1 MKQGRTRA
9 LALAAIVGPWLFTV
23 IWLVA
28 PLWQDHYRPIDQA
41 VSDLGGDT
49 ANLPGVMNAA
59 FVVWGAAI
67 AACALALHR
76 SMPAGRWRTAT
87 VASLAGASA
96 SVVVIAFT
104 HLECSPLVSLACYD
118 RFKAGDLSWQT
129 YVHDWASIAFQVFL
143 AASSL
148 AVAGFLWRRRRPA
161 ALLPLAGGVLGFSYV
176 VRALATHP
184 AFDPHSHY
192 GIYQRIGLLVSAG
205 WIELLGAAVLMQLEA
220 RRSAK
225 AWPSAAPPKWS
236 AGHPTRP
243 SA

>member
-1 MKQGRTRA
+1 MKQGRIRA

-23 IWLVA
+23 TWLVA
-28 PLWQDHYRPIDQA
+28 PLWQDHYHPLDQA

-59 FVVWGAAI
+59 FLMWAVAI
-67 AACALALHR
+67 AACALALR
-76 SMPAGRWRTAT
+76 LSMPAGRWRKAT
-87 VASLAGASA
+87 VASLALASA
-96 SVVVIAFT
+96 AVVVIALA
-104 HLECSPLVSLACYD
+104 HEECSVFANRACYD

-129 YVHDWASIAFQVFL
+129 YVHDWASVAFQVLL
-143 AASSL
+143 AASAL
-148 AVAGFLWRRRRPA
+148 AVAGFLWRRRRLA
-161 ALLPLAGGVLGFSYV
+161 ALLPLAGGVLGISYV

-184 AFDPHSHY
+184 AFDAHSHF

-220 RRSAK
+220 RRPAR

-236 AGHPTRP
+236 AGRPTRP